1 MAKAQQRDPQTRK
14 RQQRFFKAEKALRAF
29 HAKGMAVLESGRKHG
44 DRKRAA
50 EAAGVSTE
58 KLRMPEIFASRCDAV
73 RLEKLIAEARRH
85 FWPPWPST
93 LVKLFQVTSLAERR
107 RLWKNAL
114 KGDWTRRRLEAACRQ
129 ADKDYKPVHQQK
141 KAGRHHTLRDDD
153 EARDKLRETSASLR
167 RLIDE
172 ASRHLKQAELTRALR
187 LRRKLADFE
196 ASITS
201 S

>member
-1 MAKAQQRDPQTRK
+1 MLFR
-14 RQQRFFKAEKALRAF
+14 
-29 HAKGMAVLESGRKHG
+29 S
-44 DRKRAA
+44 
-50 EAAGVSTE
+50 
-58 KLRMPEIFASRCDAV
+58 

-107 RLWKNAL
+107 RLWQQAL

-129 ADKDYKPVHQQK
+129 AGKDYKPVHEQK
-141 KAGRHHTLRDDD
+141 KAGRHHTLRDAE

-172 ASRHLKQAELTRALR
+172 ASMVLPKSELTRALR
-187 LRRKLADFE
+187 LRRKLVEFE
-196 ASITS
+196 ASIAS